1 MRIASTS
8 LLLLLLLFAP
18 VGAAPATSGVPA
30 AAPSTSPAGAP
41 AAASSGAPVPAGA
54 PAASPGATA
63 SPTPDPEAAL
73 ITDVRQLTFDGRR
86 SGEGYFSQDGRWM
99 IFQSEREPGNPFY
112 QIYLMDLE
120 TGATRRVSAGTGK
133 TTCAW
138 IHPNKT
144 RVLFAS
150 THLDPKSEQLQ
161 KDEIA
166 FRASGQKK
174 RYNWDYDEHYDI
186 FEVPLKGGSARNLT
200 NARGYDAEGSWSPD
214 GKTVVF
220 ASNRNGYTETLS
232 DEDKKRFDVD
242 PASQIE
248 IYAMNADGTNV
259 RRLTHVDGYDGG
271 PFFSADGRRICWR
284 HFSLDGRTAEI
295 WTMNADGTD
304 ARPITSLG
312 AMSWAPYF
320 HPSGDYLVFGTNL
333 HGYGNFELYIV
344 DAAGR
349 SKPMRV
355 TYTDGFDSLPV
366 FTPDGRHLAWTT
378 TRAGEGQSQIFLAD
392 WNDAAARKAL
402 GLPPAKPTKTAVAPP
417 LAIDAARV
425 KRHVEVL
432 ASPQMDGRLTGTDGE
447 MRAADYIA
455 SVMKALG
462 LEPAGDNGTWL
473 HAFPYT
479 AGVVLGPGNALTVD
493 GRAFTVDR
501 DWRPLAFSKSD
512 KVPTS
517 EVAFAGYGI
526 VAPDHGYDA
535 YAGLDVKD
543 RWVVVFRYQ
552 PEDVPAADRPKLA
565 RFANLRYKAMAARD
579 HGARGLIV
587 VNGPNAKA
595 REPLV
600 KLGADA
606 TMAGSSLPAISVT
619 DEVAVALLGG
629 KPLKPLQDA
638 LDGGNGVPGFTSS
651 VKVDAVVDL
660 KEEKRTGHNVIG
672 RLRAGKPAPAGDP
685 RQSVVIG
692 AHFDHLGHG
701 NDSSSLARGDEKGKV
716 HPGADDNA
724 SGVAGVLEVARMVAP
739 HRAALTRDVYFVAWS
754 GEELGLLGS
763 AWFARGIGSGA
774 LSKVVAYLNMDMIG
788 RLRGSVVVQGVG
800 SSSTWLAALER
811 ANGPL
816 GLAVLPRNES
826 YLPTDATSFYM
837 KQVPVLSAFTGVHGE
852 YHSPRDVA
860 ALIDARGA
868 ARIAALMGRI
878 ALELATGTALPDY
891 RRMEKPAKSETRANL
906 RAWVGTIPDY
916 AQQEKGGMKLSG
928 VAAGGPAEKAGMR
941 SGDVVVEVAGHKI
954 DNIYDYMYALEALKI
969 GAPVKMAVMRQGQRL
984 ELTVTPVSRE

>member
-1 MRIASTS
+1 MRNATASI
-8 LLLLLLLFAP
+8 LLLFLLVAP
-18 VGAAPATSGVPA
+18 IGVACAAPAGPSPT
-30 AAPSTSPAGAP
+30 APPVASPAP
-41 AAASSGAPVPAGA
+41 L
-54 PAASPGATA
+54 ATA
-63 SPTPDPEAAL
+63 SPTPDAEAAF

-86 SGEGYFSQDGRWM
+86 SGEGYFSRDGRWM

-120 TGATRRVSAGTGK
+120 TGETRRVSPGTGK

-138 IHPNKT
+138 IHPDKT

-161 KDEIA
+161 RDEIA

-174 RYNWDYDEHYDI
+174 RYSWDYDEHYDI
-186 FEVPLKGGSARNLT
+186 FEVPLQGASLRNLT

-220 ASNRNGYTETLS
+220 ASNRHAYSEALS
-232 DEDKKRFDVD
+232 DEEKRRFEVD

-248 IYAMNADGTNV
+248 IYAMNADGSNV
-259 RRLTHVDGYDGG
+259 RRLTRVEGYDGG

-284 HFSLDGRTAEI
+284 HFSVDGRTAEI

-304 ARPITSLG
+304 ARQITQLG

-344 DAAGR
+344 DAMGR
-349 SKPMRV
+349 SKPVRV

-378 TRAGEGQSQIFLAD
+378 TRAGEGQSQIFMAD
-392 WNDAAARKAL
+392 WNDEAARKAL
-402 GLPPAKPTKTAVAPP
+402 GLPPAKPATATAAPT
-417 LAIDAARV
+417 LAIDPSRV
-425 KRHVEVL
+425 KRHVEIL
-432 ASPQMDGRLTGTDGE
+432 AAPDMDGRLTGTDGE

-455 SVMKALG
+455 SVMKRLG

-479 AGVVLGPGNALTVD
+479 AGVLLGAGNALSVD

-501 DWRPLAFSKSD
+501 DWRPLPFSKSD

-535 YAGLDVKD
+535 YANLDVKD

-552 PEDVPAADRPKLA
+552 PEDVPAADRLKLA
-565 RFANLRYKAMAARD
+565 RFANLRYKATAARD

-600 KLGADA
+600 KLSTDA

-619 DEVAVALLGG
+619 DEVATALLGG

-638 LDGGNGVPGFTSS
+638 LDSGKAMPGFTAS
-651 VKVDAVVDL
+651 VKVEAVIDL
-660 KEEKRTGHNVIG
+660 MEEKRTGHNVVG
-672 RLRAGKPAPAGDP
+672 RLRAPANTQP
-685 RQSVVIG
+685 RQSVVVG

-701 NDSSSLARGDEKGKV
+701 DDSSSLARGDEKGKV

-724 SGVAGVLEVARMVAP
+724 SGVAGVLEVARMIAP
-739 HRAALTRDVYFVAWS
+739 HRDALTRDAYFVAWS

-763 AWFARGIGSGA
+763 AWFARGIGSGD

-800 SSSTWLAALER
+800 SSGTWLSALER
-811 ANGPL
+811 ANGPI
-816 GLAVLPRNES
+816 GLAIAPRNES

-860 ALIDARGA
+860 ARIDARGA
-868 ARIAALMGRI
+868 ARIAALMGRV

-906 RAWVGTIPDY
+906 RAWLGTIPDY

-928 VAAGGPAEKAGMR
+928 VAAGGPAEKAGLR
-941 SGDVVVEVAGHKI
+941 AGDLVVEVAGHKI

-969 GAPVKMAVMRQGQRL
+969 GAPVKMSVMRQGQRL
-984 ELTVTPVSRE
+984 ELTVTPISRE